1 MSLTITKPE
10 PLDAARWY
18 TRAERQAWDEQ
29 MHAYEQSQREAAA
42 PAPAPAVKEESP
54 VTREMTE
61 EEYNALKRAQWER
74 TQELQRERAEAA
86 QAAATARQEFL
97 ASQPEQ
103 VTVSASNPHSF
114 LVEFQH
120 RVSQGYRLPDD
131 GMGPFNFN
139 YYSVTMTKPVAPAAR
154 IKTTK

>member
-1 MSLTITKPE
+1 MSLTIEKPA

-18 TRAERQAWDEQ
+18 SRAERQAWDEQ

-42 PAPAPAVKEESP
+42 PTPAPAVKEESP
-54 VTREMTE
+54 GTRELSE
-61 EEYNALKRAQWER
+61 EEYNALKREQWER
-74 TQELQRERAEAA
+74 TQERQRERAEAA

-103 VTVSASNPHSF
+103 VTVSASDPYSF

-139 YYSVTMTKPVAPAAR
+139 YYSVTMTKPAPAPTSR
-154 IKTTK
+154 KR